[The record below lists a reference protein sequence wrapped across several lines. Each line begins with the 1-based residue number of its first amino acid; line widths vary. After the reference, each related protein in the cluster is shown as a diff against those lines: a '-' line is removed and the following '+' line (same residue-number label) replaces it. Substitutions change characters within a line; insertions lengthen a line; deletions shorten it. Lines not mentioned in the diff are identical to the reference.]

1 MVFFLK
7 DRHTRKLLLEGK
19 CRNGLYPI
27 PSAAWSPQ
35 LHPPNKSVFST
46 TRPIMAR
53 WHHWLGHV
61 SSSILH
67 HVVSQ
72 NKVSFL
78 EDNLD
83 QPVCDACQ
91 QAKSHQLPFPK
102 SLSVSKAPLE
112 LLFSVVWGATP
123 LSVGKFKYYVLFID
137 DYSKFT

>member
-1 MVFFLK
+1 
-7 DRHTRKLLLEGK
+7 
-19 CRNGLYPI
+19 
-27 PSAAWSPQ
+27 
-35 LHPPNKSVFST
+35 
-46 TRPIMAR
+46 MAR

-72 NKVSFL
+72 NKVSFF

-83 QPVCDACQ
+83 QSVCDACQ

-137 DYSKFT
+137 DYSKFTWLYLLKNKSDVFYKFHEFQKMVERLFDTKIHTIQTDWGGEY

>member
-1 MVFFLK
+1 
-7 DRHTRKLLLEGK
+7 
-19 CRNGLYPI
+19 
-27 PSAAWSPQ
+27 
-35 LHPPNKSVFST
+35 
-46 TRPIMAR
+46 
-53 WHHWLGHV
+53 
-61 SSSILH
+61 
-67 HVVSQ
+67 VVSQ

-91 QAKSHQLPFPK
+91 QAKNHQLPFPK

-137 DYSKFT
+137 DYSKFTWLYLLKNKSDVFYKFHEFQKMVERLFDTKIHTIQMDWGGEY